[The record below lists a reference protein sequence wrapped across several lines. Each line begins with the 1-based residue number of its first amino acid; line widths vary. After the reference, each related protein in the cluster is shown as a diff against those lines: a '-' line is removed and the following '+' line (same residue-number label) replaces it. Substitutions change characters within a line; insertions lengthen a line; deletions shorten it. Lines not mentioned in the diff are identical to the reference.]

1 MKSAT
6 QPKCKVFFDS
16 SALFAGVFSATGGA
30 RLIMKLAEGKH
41 LRLIVSQQVL
51 AETERSLR
59 AKAPDVLGRYALLL
73 REINV
78 EVVPDPAPEELTP
91 YITLLPHR
99 EDVPILVAAL
109 KAKADYLVTLNRK
122 HFLEVPGLAEKVGLP
137 MGTPGDFI
145 TWYREHWLK
154 ARVER

>member
-1 MKSAT
+1 MKSAM

-16 SALFAGVFSATGGA
+16 SALFAGVFSPTGGA
-30 RLIMKLAEGKH
+30 RLILKLAEGRH

-59 AKAPDVLGRYALLL
+59 AKAPEVLGRYALLL
-73 REINV
+73 QEVNV
-78 EVVPDPAPEELTP
+78 EIVPDPEPEELTP
-91 YITLLPHR
+91 YIALLPHR

-109 KAKADYLVTLNRK
+109 KAEADYLVTLNRK
-122 HFLEVPGLAEKVGLP
+122 HFLEVPGLMEKTELQ

-145 TWYREHWLK
+145 AWYREHWLK
-154 ARVER
+154 VKAG

>member
-6 QPKCKVFFDS
+6 QPECKVFFDS

-59 AKAPDVLGRYALLL
+59 AK
-73 REINV
+73 
-78 EVVPDPAPEELTP
+78 
-91 YITLLPHR
+91 
-99 EDVPILVAAL
+99 
-109 KAKADYLVTLNRK
+109 
-122 HFLEVPGLAEKVGLP
+122 
-137 MGTPGDFI
+137 
-145 TWYREHWLK
+145 
-154 ARVER
+154 